1 MQLPSAFLSTKL
13 GMKRTMGLGLVIMGL
28 GNVVVSRAGNFPQ
41 LLVAYAI
48 VGIGASMFFSSGGG
62 MLAFL
67 NSRASTVLGVY
78 NALFSVGGILAF
90 AYGEVEL
97 RLGWRFPVAVLGLV
111 TLALGLVTLTSS
123 LPNPMGKWSTIRDA
137 RVLLLGLA
145 TSGVWGAYF
154 AVGNL
159 FPTFAF
165 HFDDVSLEYASS
177 LSSLLL
183 VSAALGGAIAFVGD
197 RVRGLL
203 ALIVPSVL
211 SLASLALLY
220 LNLAVGLFLVGM
232 FNELAITVMYAR
244 AATVVGYTNASIS
257 LAEVNSLNMLC
268 GIYLSAVAPLFGFE
282 MWIAMALLGLIP
294 LSLLALYSLVS
305 RNTAGR
311 NFR

>member
-1 MQLPSAFLSTKL
+1 M
-13 GMKRTMGLGLVIMGL
+13 
-28 GNVVVSRAGNFPQ
+28 
-41 LLVAYAI
+41 
-48 VGIGASMFFSSGGG
+48 
-62 MLAFL
+62 
-67 NSRASTVLGVY
+67 
-78 NALFSVGGILAF
+78 
-90 AYGEVEL
+90 
-97 RLGWRFPVAVLGLV
+97 
-111 TLALGLVTLTSS
+111 
-123 LPNPMGKWSTIRDA
+123 
-137 RVLLLGLA
+137 
-145 TSGVWGAYF
+145 
-154 AVGNL
+154 
-159 FPTFAF
+159 
-165 HFDDVSLEYASS
+165 
-177 LSSLLL
+177 
-183 VSAALGGAIAFVGD
+183 
-197 RVRGLL
+197 
-203 ALIVPSVL
+203 IVPSVL

>member
-183 VSAALGGAIAFVGD
+183 VSAALA
-197 RVRGLL
+197 
-203 ALIVPSVL
+203 
-211 SLASLALLY
+211 
-220 LNLAVGLFLVGM
+220 
-232 FNELAITVMYAR
+232 EL
-244 AATVVGYTNASIS
+244 
-257 LAEVNSLNMLC
+257 
-268 GIYLSAVAPLFGFE
+268 
-282 MWIAMALLGLIP
+282 
-294 LSLLALYSLVS
+294 
-305 RNTAGR
+305 
-311 NFR
+311 